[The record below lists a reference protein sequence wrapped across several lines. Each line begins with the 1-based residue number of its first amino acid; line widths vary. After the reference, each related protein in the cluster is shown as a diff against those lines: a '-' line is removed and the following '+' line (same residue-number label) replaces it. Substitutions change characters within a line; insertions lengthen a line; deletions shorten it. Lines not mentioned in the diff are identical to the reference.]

1 MGWRI
6 KEWADCDG
14 SKYADLH
21 VIDLKALSRNDP
33 TIAAAGRTRRPVV
46 LRRCRCGGCC
56 SGSLLIA
63 FLSWALN
70 CFAAIPLS
78 LCCIQ
83 THGRRFLLARPRFYW
98 AFLRVVCSI
107 PCHLSYGLGHHVIL
121 LAPDHSP
128 FARDASAFA
137 SVAYPSY
144 LI

>member
-56 SGSLLIA
+56 SGSLYP
-63 FLSWALN
+63 
-70 CFAAIPLS
+70 IPVVGLE
-78 LCCIQ
+78 
-83 THGRRFLLARPRFYW
+83 LLRSHP
-98 AFLRVVCSI
+98 L
-107 PCHLSYGLGHHVIL
+107 
-121 LAPDHSP
+121 
-128 FARDASAFA
+128 
-137 SVAYPSY
+137 
-144 LI
+144 